1 MDKDRAMRWLLAA
14 LALLV
19 VLGLVFVWIVR
30 ALPHIALAQIAELTN
45 TRIAVESMSLGLD
58 GSVLIK
64 NLVIRPDREQKYDD
78 AILKAETVY
87 ARFSIGSVLLLGPQL
102 KEIRV
107 NDFVFDAQ
115 YDLDAGRWN
124 VAALKIRVPRNGS
137 GKMPAVHLS
146 QGTLQYSKV
155 SNGQAKVAASVP
167 VRAEFGFDQWTQ
179 EGYRF
184 NIQTAALS
192 TGFGKSSLSGFFKPA
207 RPELAERGRITVTGG
222 ISSTDIPALEWAWAV
237 DVLAAELDYDQ
248 DRNYSVKLRI
258 KDFHSTHTPAPDAFG
273 LVQIASLA
281 KSTAFGAL
289 QGFFSRYG
297 PVGTVDVDVAAS
309 GNLDRLNES
318 TASGKVYCKDVSVCD
333 GRFLYVIEH
342 LAGQI
347 DFTQDGVVL
356 NALSG
361 KHGDVDITIDG
372 LVKGFGPAQ
381 QYQLRVTS
389 NNMLLD
395 NDLYSALS
403 AGQKKLW
410 DAFSPGG
417 RVAVDQRFTRKAE
430 ADARITL
437 TVELLD
443 AQAAYKSFPYPLRNL
458 TGKLFFDRDSVLVS
472 DVVSQ
477 AEGCKITF
485 NGNVTGHNAD
495 QPICYLSVKADNV
508 PLDSTLAAALPAGQ
522 RSFYD
527 RLGMA
532 GLADAQAKI
541 FTLQQGPESRRN
553 GLAIPDRDCGPSF
566 LADVTL
572 KEASLSVLHSSTAA
586 PRPSQLVAKPQ
597 AAKDEKVGESPLEI
611 RDISAKAVITP
622 DSISIKE
629 LSGQCNDGRVS
640 IAGGISLTDQA
651 QPSRYHL
658 TVDAQQT
665 QLTAELI
672 GLLPAPAK
680 KIFSGLTPQG
690 RINLAA
696 DLRKA
701 AADEAPSYQI
711 VVQCLGDSAAFVY
724 PLKNIVGRLTIT
736 NKTVTFE
743 DITAAPAT
751 GQSQTADRK
760 LVVSQVEP
768 SQIVLNGRIG
778 FADDGLGQASLA
790 LSARDIAFDEQ
801 LGTAL
806 TNTGIAPFYGKL
818 APAGRFDLDLENI
831 RIFSSQTNEKHA
843 EFAGS
848 IRLKDC
854 NFDLSGVRAE
864 LDAQLHTKG
873 SYKIGAGFSAGAV
886 SLSADSLRLKGKTI
900 NNLKADINYDP
911 DTQSWLAEN
920 LLADC
925 YGGKVIGKLEFKR
938 LSQQS
943 LKYMLQVGFDRVDL
957 KQFLADT
964 GLVPALAWQEAA
976 GEAHRAVPGEAL
988 PTLVPSEVE
997 ESASTRGFL
1006 ALYRQTPRLGSG
1018 QAFFAQDRGGRANDH
1033 TSGTMG
1039 GALSIVAELGAGV
1052 SSVEDANAGRI
1063 GQCRLIIRDMEVGKL
1078 SPLAKLLYVL
1088 KLTEPKDFAFEQM
1101 VVDSYIKGDK
1111 LLFEKF
1117 DLSGQAIAFNG
1128 SGWMDLSSDNVDL
1141 VLTAR
1146 GKRLAAA
1153 EPSVV
1158 QSLAEGLSQAVVRV
1172 EVTGNV
1178 HDPQVTTR
1186 TLPVIEDSL
1195 KILGTKRK

>member
-1 MDKDRAMRWLLAA
+1 
-14 LALLV
+14 
-19 VLGLVFVWIVR
+19 LGLVFVWIVR
-30 ALPHIALAQIAELTN
+30 ALPHIALAQIGELTN
-45 TRIAVESMSLGLD
+45 TRIAVDSMSLGLD

-64 NLVIRPDREQKYDD
+64 NLVIRPGREQKYDD
-78 AILKAETVY
+78 AILKADTVY

-115 YDLDAGRWN
+115 YDLDTGRWN

-137 GKMPAVHLS
+137 GKMPAVYLS

-167 VRAEFGFDQWTQ
+167 IRAEFGFDRWTQ

-184 NIQTAALS
+184 NIRTAALS

-273 LVQIASLA
+273 LVQTSSLA

-289 QGFFSRYG
+289 QGFFSRYS

-318 TASGKVYCKDVSVCD
+318 TASGKVYCKDLSVCD
-333 GRFLYVIEH
+333 GRFPYVIEH
-342 LAGQI
+342 LAGQV

-395 NDLYSALS
+395 NDLYGALS

-417 RVAVDQRFTRKAE
+417 RVAVDQRFTRKSE
-430 ADARITL
+430 ADARVTL

-541 FTLQQGPESRRN
+541 FTLQQGPESQRN
-553 GLAIPDRDCGPSF
+553 CGPSF

-572 KEASLSVLHSSTAA
+572 KEASLSVLPSSTAA
-586 PRPSQLVAKPQ
+586 PPPQLLAKQERGQLVAKPQ

-629 LSGQCNDGRVS
+629 FSGQCGDGGVS

-711 VVQCLGDSAAFVY
+711 VVQCLGDSAAFAY

-743 DITAAPAT
+743 DITAAPAA
-751 GQSQTADRK
+751 GQSQIADRK

-778 FADDGLGQASLA
+778 FADDALGQASLA

-806 TNTGIAPFYGKL
+806 TKTGIAPFYDKL

-831 RIFSSQTNEKHA
+831 KIFSSQTNEKHA

-864 LDAQLHTKG
+864 LDAQLHAKG

-943 LKYMLQVGFDRVDL
+943 LKYLLQVGFDRVDL
-957 KQFLADT
+957 KEFLGDT
-964 GLVPALAWQEAA
+964 GSTTSAEPA
-976 GEAHRAVPGEAL
+976 
-988 PTLVPSEVE
+988 
-997 ESASTRGFL
+997 
-1006 ALYRQTPRLGSG
+1006 
-1018 QAFFAQDRGGRANDH
+1018 H
-1033 TSGTMG
+1033 TSGEMG
-1039 GALSIVAELGAGV
+1039 GALSIVASAGDT
-1052 SSVEDANAGRI
+1052 SSQI
-1063 GQCRLIIRDMEVGKL
+1063 GQCRLIIRDMKVGKL

-1117 DLSGQAIAFNG
+1117 DLSGQAIAFSG
-1128 SGWMDLSSDNVDL
+1128 SGWMDLAGDNVDL

-1158 QSLAEGLSQAVVRV
+1158 QSLAEGLGQAVVRV

-1178 HDPQVTTR
+1178 HDPQVTTK
-1186 TLPVIEDSL
+1186 TLPVIKDSL

>member
-1 MDKDRAMRWLLAA
+1 
-14 LALLV
+14 
-19 VLGLVFVWIVR
+19 
-30 ALPHIALAQIAELTN
+30 
-45 TRIAVESMSLGLD
+45 
-58 GSVLIK
+58 
-64 NLVIRPDREQKYDD
+64 
-78 AILKAETVY
+78 
-87 ARFSIGSVLLLGPQL
+87 
-102 KEIRV
+102 
-107 NDFVFDAQ
+107 
-115 YDLDAGRWN
+115 
-124 VAALKIRVPRNGS
+124 
-137 GKMPAVHLS
+137 
-146 QGTLQYSKV
+146 
-155 SNGQAKVAASVP
+155 
-167 VRAEFGFDQWTQ
+167 
-179 EGYRF
+179 
-184 NIQTAALS
+184 
-192 TGFGKSSLSGFFKPA
+192 
-207 RPELAERGRITVTGG
+207 
-222 ISSTDIPALEWAWAV
+222 
-237 DVLAAELDYDQ
+237 
-248 DRNYSVKLRI
+248 
-258 KDFHSTHTPAPDAFG
+258 
-273 LVQIASLA
+273 
-281 KSTAFGAL
+281 
-289 QGFFSRYG
+289 
-297 PVGTVDVDVAAS
+297 
-309 GNLDRLNES
+309 
-318 TASGKVYCKDVSVCD
+318 
-333 GRFLYVIEH
+333 
-342 LAGQI
+342 
-347 DFTQDGVVL
+347 
-356 NALSG
+356 
-361 KHGDVDITIDG
+361 
-372 LVKGFGPAQ
+372 
-381 QYQLRVTS
+381 
-389 NNMLLD
+389 
-395 NDLYSALS
+395 
-403 AGQKKLW
+403 
-410 DAFSPGG
+410 
-417 RVAVDQRFTRKAE
+417 
-430 ADARITL
+430 
-437 TVELLD
+437 
-443 AQAAYKSFPYPLRNL
+443 
-458 TGKLFFDRDSVLVS
+458 DRDSVLVS

-477 AEGCKITF
+477 VEGCKITF

-541 FTLQQGPESRRN
+541 FTLQQGPESQRN
-553 GLAIPDRDCGPSF
+553 CGPSF

-586 PRPSQLVAKPQ
+586 PRPAQLVAKPQ

-743 DITAAPAT
+743 DITAAPAA

-806 TNTGIAPFYGKL
+806 TSTGIAPFYDKL
-818 APAGRFDLDLENI
+818 APGGRFDLDLENI
-831 RIFSSQTNEKHA
+831 KIFSSQTNEKHA

-864 LDAQLHTKG
+864 LDAQLHAKG

-943 LKYMLQVGFDRVDL
+943 MKYLLQVGFDRVDL

-964 GLVPALAWQEAA
+964 GRSGTAGPDLPPLTGLAPGPFDRLRAGSVPGAA
-976 GEAHRAVPGEAL
+976 QRAVPGEAL
-988 PTLVPSEVE
+988 P
-997 ESASTRGFL
+997 
-1006 ALYRQTPRLGSG
+1006 
-1018 QAFFAQDRGGRANDH
+1018 
-1033 TSGTMG
+1033 
-1039 GALSIVAELGAGV
+1039 
-1052 SSVEDANAGRI
+1052 
-1063 GQCRLIIRDMEVGKL
+1063 
-1078 SPLAKLLYVL
+1078 
-1088 KLTEPKDFAFEQM
+1088 
-1101 VVDSYIKGDK
+1101 
-1111 LLFEKF
+1111 
-1117 DLSGQAIAFNG
+1117 
-1128 SGWMDLSSDNVDL
+1128 
-1141 VLTAR
+1141 
-1146 GKRLAAA
+1146 
-1153 EPSVV
+1153 
-1158 QSLAEGLSQAVVRV
+1158 
-1172 EVTGNV
+1172 
-1178 HDPQVTTR
+1178 
-1186 TLPVIEDSL
+1186 
-1195 KILGTKRK
+1195 

>member
-1 MDKDRAMRWLLAA
+1 LAIIA
-14 LALLV
+14 

-30 ALPHIALAQIAELTN
+30 ALPHIALAQIGDLTN
-45 TRIAVESMSLGLD
+45 TRIAVDSMSLGLD

-78 AILKAETVY
+78 AILKAKTVY

-124 VAALKIRVPRNGS
+124 VAALKVRVPRNGS

-184 NIQTAALS
+184 NIGTAALS

-258 KDFHSTHTPAPDAFG
+258 KDFHSTHTPSPDAFG
-273 LVQIASLA
+273 LVQTSSLA

-289 QGFFSRYG
+289 QGFFSRYS
-297 PVGTVDVDVAAS
+297 PVGTVDIDVAAS
-309 GNLDRLNES
+309 GNFDRLSES
-318 TASGKVYCKDVSVCD
+318 TTTGKIYCKGVSVCD
-333 GRFLYVIEH
+333 RHFPYAIEH
-342 LAGQI
+342 LAGQV

-361 KHGDVDITIDG
+361 KHGDVDITVDG

-389 NNMLLD
+389 NNMVLD
-395 NDLYSALS
+395 SDLYGALS
-403 AGQKKLW
+403 AEQKKRW

-417 RVAVDQRFTRKAE
+417 RVAVDQRFTRKSE
-430 ADARITL
+430 ADARVTL

-458 TGKLFFDRDSVLVS
+458 TGKLFFDGDSVLVS

-541 FTLQQGPESRRN
+541 FTLQQGPESQQN
-553 GLAIPDRDCGPSF
+553 CGPSF

-572 KEASLSVLHSSTAA
+572 KEASLSVLRSSAAA
-586 PRPSQLVAKPQ
+586 PPPQLLAKQERGQLVAKPQ

-629 LSGQCNDGRVS
+629 FSGQCSDGRVS

-711 VVQCLGDSAAFVY
+711 VVQCLGDSAAFAY

-743 DITAAPAT
+743 DITAAPAA
-751 GQSQTADRK
+751 GQSQTCGEPSRTIADGK
-760 LVVSQVEP
+760 LVVSQIEP
-768 SQIVLNGRIG
+768 SQIVLNGRLG
-778 FADDGLGQASLA
+778 FADDALGQASLA

-831 RIFSSQTNEKHA
+831 KIFSSQTNEKHA

-864 LDAQLHTKG
+864 LDAQLHAKG

-943 LKYMLQVGFDRVDL
+943 LKYMLQVGFNRVDL

-964 GLVPALAWQEAA
+964 GLAPALASQEAA
-976 GEAHRAVPGEAL
+976 GAAQRAVPGEAL
-988 PTLVPSEVE
+988 PTS
-997 ESASTRGFL
+997 FD
-1006 ALYRQTPRLGSG
+1006 
-1018 QAFFAQDRGGRANDH
+1018 FAQDRGGRANDR

-1052 SSVEDANAGRI
+1052 SSVEDGNGGRI

-1117 DLSGQAIAFNG
+1117 DLSGQAIAFSG
-1128 SGWMDLSSDNVDL
+1128 SGWMDLAGDNVDL

-1158 QSLAEGLSQAVVRV
+1158 QSLAEGLGQAVVRV

-1178 HDPQVTTR
+1178 HDPQVITR